1 MTSSTSSSEQ
11 GWSDSAA
18 RPSGPPWRAPG
29 PSVIAGW
36 LVARFWLAGLTALVL
51 VGSFALLASRAPP
64 VVPSLG
70 PAIIDQQM
78 ARSHRPLDA
87 DLLVVGDSSG
97 LLGLDPLA
105 VERAL
110 GVRTEMLNVIGPV
123 RGPGFVRLLENALAA
138 GAEPRMVLFLIQPF
152 TLLHPPGHSHDSLMQ
167 AVLSDRWSPIAWD
180 EGVRRI
186 GDLTLLGGLFE
197 EPIAGPFGAEYGNVA
212 QLRRTLDMGHGGLLH
227 PGPPLVAPPGT
238 HGVVDY
244 VLYPVAREDL
254 RQAGEMLRRLD
265 GLQVFIGF
273 GATAESLSYEKLPGA
288 RRAMLDEVRGLLG
301 LPEGRTLDLP
311 AVLPDHEMVD
321 PMHVGR
327 EGRVRFTAGA
337 LPALRAALEAA
348 ASGEGDVP
356 APAPVRAPQPHGL
369 ALREGGPG

>member
-1 MTSSTSSSEQ
+1 MTSSTSSSEPRR
-11 GWSDSAA
+11 GDSAA
-18 RPSGPPWRAPG
+18 VPPGLPQPAPG
-29 PSVIAGW
+29 PSEIAGW
-36 LVARFWLAGLTALVL
+36 LVARFWLAALTALVL
-51 VGSFALLASRAPP
+51 VGSFALVASRTPP

-87 DLLVVGDSSG
+87 ELLVVGDSSG

-105 VERAL
+105 VEREL

-138 GAEPRMVLFLIQPF
+138 GTRPRMVLFLIQPF

-167 AVLSDRWSPIAWD
+167 AVLTDRWSPIAWD
-180 EGVRRI
+180 EGVRRV
-186 GDLTLLGGLFE
+186 GDLALLGGLFE

-212 QLRRTLDMGHGGLLH
+212 ELRRSLDVGHGGLLH
-227 PGPPLVAPPGT
+227 PGPPLLAPPGT

-254 RQAGEMLRRLD
+254 RQAGEMLRRL
-265 GLQVFIGF
+265 GGPPVFIGF
-273 GATAESLSYEKLPGA
+273 GATAESLSFEQQPGG

-301 LPEGRTLDLP
+301 LPEGRVLDLP
-311 AVLPDHEMVD
+311 AVLPDAEMVD

-327 EGRVRFTAGA
+327 QGRVRFTERA
-337 LPALRAALEAA
+337 LPALRAALDGEV
-348 ASGEGDVP
+348 SGEGGKP
-356 APAPVRAPQPHGL
+356 ASVRAPDRPGL
-369 ALREGGPG
+369 ALPEGGPG